1 MAQETDTKRMRITGT
16 DDSQPST
23 VCVSVTEYV
32 DKEHAGNIIEG
43 LLLRSDIRGRIE
55 TPETYFDGSA
65 KSKAAIDVLM
75 LTQGW
80 SRYDINGILRD
91 TTTQTRHTMETEQT
105 ISGNIKGTFHK
116 VKFPKLK
123 LLIPNT
129 GYQTEI
135 QLERSDTFCISGL
148 DFVDGTVIQLQA
160 LNRKSSDAFI
170 TLNISEKQYPSLG
183 GFISQRADSS
193 VLLKTIIPDSTAFRQ
208 LSRYSF
214 ELPTVKVTGR
224 KLKPMNSRNLMP
236 DRFLEEGNANFERM
250 PTMEQ
255 LLSRIGLWV
264 SDAKIFTDG
273 GEEITVRCAGKRVR
287 NKFVPAEVKLNGT
300 RVSDYELADII
311 LMNPCEIK
319 QIEYFV
325 SSNYEVFG
333 NLGGIKSLYGNATAG
348 GGLLLIYTKSPIH
361 PSRFRRDRPLSLA
374 TVNQLG
380 YKPAVEFYVPRNT
393 RTGEYDY
400 RPTVYWNPHFII
412 DKDGRTISLV
422 GLKPGKR
429 YLLTVEG
436 VSDEGKLIY
445 KQEVIEL

>member
-16 DDSQPST
+16 DDSLPAT
-23 VCVSVTEYV
+23 ACVSVSEYV

-55 TPETYFDGSA
+55 TPEAYFDGSA
-65 KSKAAIDVLM
+65 KSKAAMDVLM

-91 TTTQTRHTMETEQT
+91 TALTRHTMETEQT

-193 VLLKTIIPDSTAFRQ
+193 VLSKTIVPDSIAFRQ

-236 DRFLEEGNANFERM
+236 DRFLEEGNVNFERM

-264 SDAKIFTDG
+264 SDAEIVTDD
-273 GEEITVRCAGKRVR
+273 GEKTPPLRCVGKRVK
-287 NKFVPAEVKLNGT
+287 NKFVPAEVKVDGL
-300 RVSDYELADII
+300 RVSDYALADIV
-311 LMNPCEIK
+311 LMNPNEIK
-319 QIEYFV
+319 QIEYF
-325 SSNYEVFG
+325 SPSNYEVFG

-393 RTGEYDY
+393 SIGEYDY

-412 DKDGRTISLV
+412 DKAGRTISLV

-429 YLLTVEG
+429 YLLTIEG